1 MSPALIFTTKGD
13 IMALN
18 KTNQEELPFPIDG
31 VEEEKVAEQI
41 SFDDLEFEAEYV
53 DEDQEV
59 KKFYTISGKE
69 SWYEP
74 TWEKYTINDLDVGDE
89 FEGRPE
95 INIFENDEKSYNA
108 LRLRVMDDG
117 EMVDLYINYPKK
129 DFPYVKG
136 INKGFGLEN
145 YIKANGYTKDEV
157 LVCGDSGND
166 LYMFDCFPHSFAMAQ
181 SPDHFKSQA
190 NHVIKRISDL
200 EDYLNHPEW
209 LENDV
214 IKRVNFQKALEKDD

>member
-1 MSPALIFTTKGD
+1 MSILLFTTKGD

-18 KTNQEELPFPIDG
+18 KTNQEELPFPING

-136 INKGFGLEN
+136 INKTFDFYRKCFDFIYSVLRYRDERN
-145 YIKANGYTKDEV
+145 VVDANGEEI
-157 LVCGDSGND
+157 NR
-166 LYMFDCFPHSFAMAQ
+166 
-181 SPDHFKSQA
+181 FKSVNIETFA
-190 NHVIKRISDL
+190 KYVDSMTRVGIRITEGNPDSEYDSFIIYKM
-200 EDYLNHPEW
+200 E
-209 LENDV
+209 
-214 IKRVNFQKALEKDD
+214 